1 MWNFDRYTNTLFVWE
16 LKKEGV
22 GKLCVKQKRAYPLD
36 NELFPGNDSQSSS
49 RVKLLDFDPN
59 KEDSL
64 YLSIG
69 TDIFSYDMTWL
80 QEGG

>member
-1 MWNFDRYTNTLFVWE
+1 M
-16 LKKEGV
+16 
-22 GKLCVKQKRAYPLD
+22 KQKRAYPLD
-36 NELFPGNDSQSSS
+36 NELFSGNDSQSSS

-59 KEDSL
+59 KKDSL

-69 TDIFSYDMTWL
+69 TAVQTFSATTWL